1 MSNAMLNVINERIVS
16 FSIEGEIGYIRLVDV
31 TIGEVVV
38 IHVAAIDLITVVS
51 GMERCDAARIL
62 RRIAKENES
71 FSHKFALKG
80 GQKTALINFREALAI
95 VMKLPGPAAKK
106 FRRSACTVLAR
117 YMAGDVSLIEE
128 IEEKKTSQI
137 PHIVTEEGDEDEEET
152 EDRDADEGEEET
164 EDGDGE
170 D

>member
-1 MSNAMLNVINERIVS
+1 MSNAMLNVNNERIVS
-16 FSIEGEIGYIRLVDV
+16 FSIDGEIGYIRLVDV

-51 GMERCDAARIL
+51 SMERCDADRIL

-80 GQKTALINFREALAI
+80 QKTALINFREALDI

-106 FRRSACTVLAR
+106 FRCSACTVLAR

-137 PHIVTEEGDEDEEET
+137 PHIITEEGDEDEEET
-152 EDRDADEGEEET
+152 EDRDSDEGEEET
-164 EDGDGE
+164 EDWDGE